1 MSALLELIKEA
12 PPEDRKAAAEM
23 LKPYMSFE
31 KEEPEEDWEPLDKL
45 RSSTP
50 GPKSKAW
57 IQTFIL
63 NAYPETRKWST
74 DPNPGK
80 GRAVWINLPVAKKW
94 VHDHTAENRLESEVS
109 IVDSLIFA
117 WPALVITVTLLGAVV
132 GSLVHDHRKGVNK

>member
-31 KEEPEEDWEPLDKL
+31 KEEPKEDWEPLDKL

-80 GRAVWINLPVAKKW
+80 GRAVQVNLPVAKKW
-94 VHDHTAENRLESEVS
+94 IHDHTAEIDWGQS
-109 IVDSLIFA
+109 I
-117 WPALVITVTLLGAVV
+117 P
-132 GSLVHDHRKGVNK
+132 

>member
-23 LKPYMSFE
+23 LKPYLTFE
-31 KEEPEEDWEPLDKL
+31 KEELEEDWEPLDEL

-50 GPKSKAW
+50 GPKSKSW

-63 NAYPETRKWST
+63 NAYPETREWST

-94 VHDHTAENRLESEVS
+94 IHDHTAEINWNQR
-109 IVDSLIFA
+109 
-117 WPALVITVTLLGAVV
+117 
-132 GSLVHDHRKGVNK
+132 